1 MTIRKRYLVAIIGL
15 MAIFVHLMIT
25 RTAPSQN
32 TSTSIIYELSQGDIE
47 NVVTSQGSV
56 EPKEYVDVGAQV
68 SGQLKKLHVDIGDDV
83 KKGQLIAEIDPQIYE
98 SKVLVDK
105 AKLKTL
111 RAQLKEQK
119 AQITFAKKQYERN
132 MRLIVANAVSKET
145 LEDSE
150 TNYEVA
156 KAQEESLKAQIEEAQ
171 STLEGDETNLGY
183 TKIYAPMD
191 GTIVEQTTREGQTV
205 NSSMSAPTIVT
216 VANLDIMTIR
226 AQVAEADINSI
237 KVGMPVYFT
246 TLSGDRKW
254 EATVRQVLPTPEIIN
269 DVVLF
274 NVLVD
279 VDNKDRQLMSDMS
292 TQMFFQLDTAQNV
305 LLLNTAALGQRIP
318 ARDNN
323 NGKAYK
329 VSVMGK
335 DNKLEDKIIYVG
347 IYTRTEVEVKSGLAI
362 GDKVT
367 PPMNNSNKDFKPP
380 MGPRI

>member
-1 MTIRKRYLVAIIGL
+1 MTIRKRYLIAIIGL
-15 MAIFVHLMIT
+15 MAVFVHFMIT
-25 RTAPSQN
+25 RTSPSKDTTN
-32 TSTSIIYELSQGDIE
+32 SIVYELKKGDIE

-83 KKGQLIAEIDPQIYE
+83 KKGQLIAEIDPLIYE
-98 SKVLVDK
+98 SRVLVDK

-119 AQITFAKKQYERN
+119 AQISFAQKQYERN

-150 TNYEVA
+150 TNLEVA
-156 KAQEESLKAQIEEAQ
+156 KAQKESIEAQIEEAK

-191 GTIVEQTTREGQTV
+191 GTIVDQTTREGQTV

-237 KVGMPVYFT
+237 KANMPVYFT

-292 TQMFFQLDTAQNV
+292 TQMFFQLETANDV

-318 ARDNN
+318 ARDTE

-329 VSVMGK
+329 ATIMDKDGK
-335 DNKLEDKIIYVG
+335 PVEKTIYVG
-347 IYTRTEVEVKSGLAI
+347 IYTRTEVEVRNGLEL
-362 GDKVT
+362 GDKIL
-367 PPMNNSNKDFKPP
+367 PPMANSNNSFRPR